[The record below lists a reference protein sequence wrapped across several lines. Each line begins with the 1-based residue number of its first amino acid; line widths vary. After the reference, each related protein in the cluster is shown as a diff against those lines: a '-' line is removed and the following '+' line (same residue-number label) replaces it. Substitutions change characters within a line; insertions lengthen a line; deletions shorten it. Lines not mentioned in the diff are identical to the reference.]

1 MAFVNFATREIT
13 AKVVYYGP
21 GLGGK
26 TTSLQFIHNSLSP
39 ENRGKMISLSTQ
51 EDRTIYFDFLPLHLG
66 KIQDFA
72 VRVQLY
78 TVPGQVRYNAT
89 RKLVLRGADGLV
101 FVADSQR
108 HKKLANIESFNNL
121 EENLREHGK
130 DLKDLPHVLQF
141 NKIDL
146 QNLLRPGDLNQLLNK
161 YAVPYF
167 ETRATSGVGVLEA
180 LKSITKLVFNDLGR
194 KALLQKKAKEA
205 KEEAQPSYTMENAFV
220 KKAS

>member
-13 AKVVYYGP
+13 AKIVYYGP

-26 TTSLQFIHNSLSP
+26 TTSLQFIHNNLAP
-39 ENRGKMISLSTQ
+39 ENKGKMISLATA
-51 EDRTIYFDFLPLHLG
+51 EDRTIYFAFLPLNLG

-101 FVADSQR
+101 FVVDAQK
-108 HKKLANIESFNNL
+108 HKKLANVESFTNL

-130 DLKDLPHVLQF
+130 DLHELPHAIQVNKMDLP
-141 NKIDL
+141 N
-146 QNLLRPGDLNQLLNK
+146 
-161 YAVPYF
+161 
-167 ETRATSGVGVLEA
+167 
-180 LKSITKLVFNDLGR
+180 
-194 KALLQKKAKEA
+194 
-205 KEEAQPSYTMENAFV
+205 
-220 KKAS
+220 

>member
-26 TTSLQFIHNSLSP
+26 TTSLQYIHNSLSP
-39 ENRGKMISLSTQ
+39 DNRGKMISLATE

-66 KIQDFA
+66 KIQDFS

-121 EENLREHGK
+121 EENLREHAK
-130 DLKDLPHVLQF
+130 DL
-141 NKIDL
+141 
-146 QNLLRPGDLNQLLNK
+146 
-161 YAVPYF
+161 
-167 ETRATSGVGVLEA
+167 
-180 LKSITKLVFNDLGR
+180 
-194 KALLQKKAKEA
+194 
-205 KEEAQPSYTMENAFV
+205 
-220 KKAS
+220 

>member
-1 MAFVNFATREIT
+1 MAFVNFAPREIT
-13 AKVVYYGP
+13 AKVVSYGP

-26 TTSLQFIHNSLSP
+26 TPSPQYIHNSLSP
-39 ENRGKMISLSTQ
+39 DNRGKMISLATE

-66 KIQDFA
+66 KIQDFS

-108 HKKLANIESFNNL
+108 QKKLANIEIFNNL
-121 EENLREHGK
+121 EENLREHAK
-130 DLKDLPHVLQF
+130 DLKDLPHILQF

-146 QNLLRPGDLNQLLNK
+146 PNLLTPAELNQL
-161 YAVPYF
+161 
-167 ETRATSGVGVLEA
+167 
-180 LKSITKLVFNDLGR
+180 
-194 KALLQKKAKEA
+194 
-205 KEEAQPSYTMENAFV
+205 
-220 KKAS
+220 